1 MLNILTFALV
11 KAQTV
16 SSISRIGGGGGVGRG
31 GGTFEKENPFNII
44 KTNQGD
50 APQKILNVA
59 RVRGGSKESVKL
71 IKLFTLIKENYDQ
84 NNNIPSPPEELKFTI
99 IQHVRDKKL
108 FIAKNVNRYYA
119 LNFSKP
125 KDLVD
130 LDSIIV
136 SPSQLKDGGHF
147 EYSSNSGAD
156 KTLLTGKR
164 TIRLYNISDKPLLLE
179 SEVDIP
185 IKFSSS
191 EGFTKETFLTSLKS
205 GGIFKTKMMDEFSC
219 SKCTGGYV
227 VIETSSLGRDRKKC
241 KNCQGKGKINTA
253 VLFHIVW
260 DVSSVEVEREY

>member
-1 MLNILTFALV
+1 MFNILTCTLI
-11 KAQTV
+11 KAQGV
-16 SSISRIGGGGGVGRG
+16 SSLSRIGGGGGVGG
-31 GGTFEKENPFNII
+31 GGGSFKKESPFNII
-44 KTNQGD
+44 KSNQGD
-50 APQKILNVA
+50 APQKIFNVA

-71 IKLFTLIKENYDQ
+71 IKLFTLIKENFDQ
-84 NNNIPSPPEELKFTI
+84 SNNKPSPPKELKFTI
-99 IQHVRDKKL
+99 TQHVRDKEL
-108 FIAKNVNRYYA
+108 FIARNGDRYYA

-130 LDSIIV
+130 LDSVIV

-164 TIRLYNISDKPLLLE
+164 TIRLYDISDEPLLLE

-185 IKFSSS
+185 NEFSSGES
-191 EGFTKETFLTSLKS
+191 FTKETFLTSLKS

-253 VLFHIVW
+253 VVFHIVW
-260 DVSSVEVEREY
+260 DVSSVEVEKEF